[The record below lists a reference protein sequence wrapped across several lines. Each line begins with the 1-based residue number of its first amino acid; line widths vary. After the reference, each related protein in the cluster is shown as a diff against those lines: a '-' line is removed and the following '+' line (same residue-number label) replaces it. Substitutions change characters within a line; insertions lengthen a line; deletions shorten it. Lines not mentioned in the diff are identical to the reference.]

1 LNELVSFLRDGAAM
15 VNMHR
20 EITAIF
26 LACVFVNNFVRGR
39 WKWSE
44 MPGWARTV
52 ALLTDIPSL
61 SFWAFAHRLGIDR
74 PSYDVVSAAVAL
86 DAVKRE
92 ADK

>member
-1 LNELVSFLRDGAAM
+1 MSELLSFLRDGAAM

-26 LACVFVNNFVRGR
+26 LACVLVNNFVRGR
-39 WKWSE
+39 WKWAE

-74 PSYDVVSAAVAL
+74 PNYEVVSTAVVIKATKDEAA
-86 DAVKRE
+86 K
-92 ADK
+92 